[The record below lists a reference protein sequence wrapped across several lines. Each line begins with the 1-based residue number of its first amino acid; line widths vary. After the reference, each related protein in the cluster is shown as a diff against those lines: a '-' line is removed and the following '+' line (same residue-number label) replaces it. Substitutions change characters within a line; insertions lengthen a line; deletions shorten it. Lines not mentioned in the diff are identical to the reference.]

1 MRHVFGAVGVVASLI
16 LLGVSAAM
24 NWQFGFSLGKTPFDS
39 NILGAASIAADGM
52 KALMP
57 FFIFSAWRQR
67 NYPQALGAAALW
79 AVCIVYAMTSA
90 IGFTAMNRSDTAGAR
105 AVQVEKYADLR
116 AELGRI
122 TQQQGALEKH
132 RPVGTVEAE
141 IEAAKQ
147 HLRWTK
153 SEGCTNATVDV
164 SRVFCENFHK
174 LGAERAVALQDE
186 ELTKRADEVRAKIA
200 QMDSGHVAQIADP
213 QAAMLSS
220 LSGLDI
226 SRIDVLMTI
235 LVTALVELGSSL
247 GLYVSTSTW
256 RMHDMMKRPATEP
269 AKVVEII
276 RPAPA
281 ATAATPAPTPAVEM
295 PTLTVAPPP
304 QPEQPQLAPPKTDIE
319 QYFSDRIRQDDGSS
333 VTALALYDN
342 YCEWCETSRR
352 QPVGLPIFSRQLT
365 DLGVQ
370 KAKIAGK
377 IRYIGIRISGAGGE
391 DEDRGE
397 SNAASAS

>member
-16 LLGVSAAM
+16 LLSVSAAM
-24 NWQFGFSLGKTPFDS
+24 NWQFGYSLGKTPFDS
-39 NILGAASIAADGM
+39 NILGAASIAADAM

-67 NYPQALGAAALW
+67 NYPQALGASALW

-90 IGFTAMNRSDTAGAR
+90 IGFTTLNRSDTAGAR
-105 AVQVEKYADLR
+105 AAQVEKYADLR

-122 TQQQGALEKH
+122 TQQQAGLERH
-132 RPVGTVEAE
+132 RPLGTIDAD
-141 IEAAKQ
+141 IEGAKQ
-147 HLRWTK
+147 SIRWTK
-153 SEGCTNATVDV
+153 SEGCTNATVDL

-174 LGAERAVALQDE
+174 LGAERAVAKQDE
-186 ELTKRADEVRAKIA
+186 ELTKRADEIRAKLTA
-200 QMDSGHVAQIADP
+200 LDTGHVAQVADP

-226 SRIDVLMTI
+226 SRIDVMMTLLI
-235 LVTALVELGSSL
+235 TALVELGSSL

-256 RMHDMMKRPATEP
+256 RMHEMMKRPAPEP

-276 RPAPA
+276 RPQPA
-281 ATAATPAPTPAVEM
+281 ATTVASAPAIVEAPA
-295 PTLTVAPPP
+295 VAPPP
-304 QPEQPQLAPPKTDIE
+304 AEQPQAQLAPPKTDIE
-319 QYFSDRIRQDDGSS
+319 QYFADRIRQDDGSS

-342 YCEWCETSRR
+342 YCEWCETTRR

-391 DEDRGE
+391 DEDGGE
-397 SNAASAS
+397 AAAVS